1 MNYDYLTIGAVER
14 DSGIARD
21 TLRIWERRY
30 GFPEPLR
37 NDKGERIY
45 PEEQLRRLQR
55 VRRLIDQGLRPGKV
69 VALSDEDLDALE
81 ARLYP
86 DTQLDDSLEHILTV
100 LQTTDGTE
108 LETVLAEIYQQ
119 QGMQAFI
126 TETVIPLLN
135 TVGERWATGRLQ
147 IFEEHLLSEVLT
159 RLLNREIS
167 MLQKKAKKPRILLAT
182 LPGEQHTLGLLM
194 LSALLSSRNI
204 SVINLGGEVPLDQ
217 IISAVSRFA
226 ADVIGISFSGAYQ
239 YENIRNN
246 ISQLR
251 EMVPQNVAIWLG
263 GEAVKRMRKLPP
275 GVTRFAEFDKL
286 PL

>member
-69 VALSDEDLDALE
+69 VALSNEDLDALE

-86 DTQLDDSLEHILTV
+86 DAQLDDSLEHILTV